1 MNWHLNWNYMIIG
14 AVIAVGGV
22 ACAIFRQRKSAI
34 TFEDYCTYCKE
45 RADDEV
51 DLSSADVIK
60 TILVLAKVDN
70 EKIAPFLYR
79 SYSDGKIKK
88 KRVEYKTY
96 PFELCP
102 VKVQDAILMGEYILN
117 RY

>member
-14 AVIAVGGV
+14 AIIAAGGV
-22 ACAIFRQRKSAI
+22 ACTIFRKKKRTIS
-34 TFEDYCTYCKE
+34 FEDYCTYCKE
-45 RADDEV
+45 KADDEV
-51 DLSSADVIK
+51 AFSSSDVTK

-88 KRVEYKTY
+88 KRVEYKSY
-96 PFELCP
+96 PFNLCP
-102 VKVQDAILMGEYILN
+102 AEVQDSILKGEYILN